1 MANTNLQETHVVV
14 KNKTFFTPKRM
25 ARMSILMALSA
36 VGAFVKIPTP
46 TGDIGI
52 DSAPGYFAAM
62 VKNWDWKEAQ
72 IIGIFAR
79 LIAAWIVGFPLG
91 IPIQICWGVFLG
103 GCMGVYARLAR
114 LKFGFIAAIIAAT
127 LTNGVLFALVVLPV
141 SFILVGG
148 STVPAA
154 FGVGIASVIGTCVA
168 SAIACSIG
176 VAAHQ
181 SLAKTNMVKG

>member
-1 MANTNLQETHVVV
+1 MATAHVVV
-14 KNKTFFTPKRM
+14 RNKKTFFTPKRM
-25 ARMSILMALSA
+25 SRMSILIALSA

-52 DSAPGYFAAM
+52 DSAPGYFAGM

-79 LIAAWIVGFPLG
+79 LLGAWVVGFPLG

-114 LKFGFIAAIIAAT
+114 LKFGHLAAIIAAT
-127 LTNGVLFALVVLPV
+127 LTNGVLFSLAVVPV
-141 SFILVGG
+141 SFILAGG
-148 STVPAA
+148 STIPAA
-154 FGVGIASVIGTCVA
+154 FGAGIAGLIGACVA
-168 SAIACSIG
+168 SAIASSIG
-176 VAAHQ
+176 AAAHKM
-181 SLAKTNMVKG
+181 LAKTSIVNG